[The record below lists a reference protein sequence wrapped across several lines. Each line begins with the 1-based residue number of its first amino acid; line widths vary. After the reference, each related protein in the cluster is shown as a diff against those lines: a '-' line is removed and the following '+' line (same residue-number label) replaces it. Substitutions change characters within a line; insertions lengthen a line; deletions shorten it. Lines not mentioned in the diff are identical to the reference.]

1 MSQTQ
6 PQMKGETM
14 TRTHKTIGNEIK
26 QLIARRDAGEDTQQQ
41 IDNLMVEMEGLELP
55 KATQNEINQ
64 RNLDLA
70 EAWSK

>member
-1 MSQTQ
+1 
-6 PQMKGETM
+6 M